1 MLACRSLHSLLK
13 FSMILSKSQPAD
25 SWKFDREGRNKLSV
39 SIASKYFYTT
49 NKKIFEWFWKI
60 FVTLIVIKISWGSKT
75 YEIELSMESTMFKQ
89 ANHREADIGLEDLAN
104 DQRIL
109 LQKIYIQL
117 FSRWGHMEFGR
128 LKRRMT
134 TSSGLYKVSET
145 SFWPVTS

>member
-1 MLACRSLHSLLK
+1 M
-13 FSMILSKSQPAD
+13 
-25 SWKFDREGRNKLSV
+25 SV

-49 NKKIFEWFWKI
+49 NKKYLNDSEKYL
-60 FVTLIVIKISWGSKT
+60 VTLIVIKISSGSKT

-117 FSRWGHMEFGR
+117 FSR
-128 LKRRMT
+128 
-134 TSSGLYKVSET
+134 
-145 SFWPVTS
+145 